1 MLESECCGAEIKWH
15 DICCECGEHCEAIE
29 DSDDQQEI
37 LDKEQFD
44 IIRSEAMNK
53 AYNEGLAS
61 QDLINSLITDLKF
74 FLEFIEIDQYDF
86 DQVSRVLW
94 FMENDLHIYTSEV
107 IEGLETLSSIMDN
120 MTKRDVTNRQPFIYE
135 GRRLTWSCTYADLYV
150 YKDSE
155 DVRYF
160 FNKDGKLGLKG

>member
-1 MLESECCGAEIKWH
+1 
-15 DICCECGEHCEAIE
+15 
-29 DSDDQQEI
+29 
-37 LDKEQFD
+37 
-44 IIRSEAMNK
+44 MNK

-74 FLEFIEIDQYDF
+74 FLEYIEIDQYDF

-94 FMENDLHIYTSEV
+94 FMENDLHIYTSGV

-135 GRRLTWSCTYADLYV
+135 GRRLTWSCEYAGLYV
-150 YKDSE
+150 YSDSA